1 MPIASITKMM
11 TVWVVLQKLPLTYSE
26 SGPCLTV
33 NSADVA
39 LWDYDVESG
48 QSNVKIVLG
57 ERLCEGTLLRGMLV
71 HSAGDYAQLLT
82 TMLHMS
88 QAQFVNVMNK
98 TAKAMGL
105 THTHYVDYTG
115 INPGDLST
123 PQDQAKLATTLMDNE
138 PIVRSI
144 VRLPEVNLPVV
155 GEVVSYTPFEGID
168 GVVGVK
174 SGFTGPAGGCD
185 VMAVNI
191 TLDDTVYTTY
201 AVVLGVHGADA
212 INRSGEY
219 ALALSHWLSTRMRV
233 VTNAT
238 GTVVKW
244 IGWPGYVVATTTT
257 TTTSTTSTSTTT
269 STTSTTS
276 TTTTTIP

>member
-1 MPIASITKMM
+1 
-11 TVWVVLQKLPLTYSE
+11 
-26 SGPCLTV
+26 
-33 NSADVA
+33 
-39 LWDYDVESG
+39 
-48 QSNVKIVLG
+48 
-57 ERLCEGTLLRGMLV
+57 
-71 HSAGDYAQLLT
+71 
-82 TMLHMS
+82 
-88 QAQFVNVMNK
+88 
-98 TAKAMGL
+98 
-105 THTHYVDYTG
+105 
-115 INPGDLST
+115 
-123 PQDQAKLATTLMDNE
+123 MDNE